1 MKTEKKSLS
10 IDDLVLYVK
19 SKTGLDLSKY
29 RPATLMRRVSHR
41 RFTLGHRDV
50 HDYIHYLYEHPSEL
64 RYLTDI
70 ITIHVTEFFRDSDVF
85 DYFSERLLPALVER
99 KRNNAGIHFR
109 VWSAGCSTG
118 EEAYSIAILIDKFL
132 KGNAINAKVFGT
144 DISEE
149 ACNTAKE
156 GEYSR
161 EELKNVPENILVSYF
176 SESENGYKIKQYI
189 KRKVSFSVHDL
200 FSAPPFSGI
209 DIVVCRNVMIHF
221 KQSYR
226 EEVMAN
232 FHSVLND
239 SGLLILGKSEAVSEA
254 CLGKFKLL
262 APSIKVYQKIVS
274 DSNGGLK

>member
-1 MKTEKKSLS
+1 MKTAKKSLS

-29 RPATLMRRVSHR
+29 RNATLKRRVSHR

-50 HDYIHYLYEHPSEL
+50 HDYIQYLYEHPSEL

-70 ITIHVTEFFRDSDVF
+70 ITIHVTEFFRDSEVF
-85 DYFSERLLPALVER
+85 SYFSERLLPTLVER
-99 KRNNAGIHFR
+99 KNNSVRNHLR

-118 EEAYSIAILIDKFL
+118 EEAYSIAILIDKFM
-132 KGNAINAKVFGT
+132 KGNAINVKVFGT
-144 DISEE
+144 DISED

-161 EELKNVPENILVSYF
+161 EKIKNVSGNIVGNYF
-176 SESENGYKIKQYI
+176 SESENGYKIAPRI

-200 FSAPPFSGI
+200 FSEPPFSEI

-239 SGLLILGKSEAVSEA
+239 SGLLILGKSEGVSGA
-254 CLGKFKLL
+254 CQDMFKLL
-262 APSIKVYQKIVS
+262 NPSIKIYQKIVS
-274 DSNGGLK
+274 DSKEG